1 MYRRPAGS
9 GEKFLRRSG
18 VDAVKTFISHWLL
31 VAVTV
36 APASLAHHSVPVN
49 FDQSTEIAVE
59 GVLTEIKWLNPH
71 SHFRMDV
78 IDESGETVEWLVE
91 MGSVNAMRRTG
102 FETDVFDL
110 GDSVLVIGYPGR
122 RDRVIFLNRA
132 LVGNGANERCVAS
145 PGRDATVPCEPRS
158 TL

>member
-1 MYRRPAGS
+1 MRVFSAR
-9 GEKFLRRSG
+9 
-18 VDAVKTFISHWLL
+18 WLV
-31 VAVTV
+31 VAVAV

-78 IDESGETVEWLVE
+78 VDESGATVQWLVE

-102 FETDVFDL
+102 FETDVFHL

-132 LVGNGANERCVAS
+132 LVRDETGERCLAS

-158 TL
+158 SL